1 MHIAGRDGADLS
13 AIQSQGE
20 RKVQQSSCRGLSQG
34 VKAGL
39 SLTVFHVR
47 NEHERRI
54 EKDLLDFG
62 LADPMFVF
70 ALAIVTDIP
79 IEPFDFLEVDHACIF
94 S

>member
-1 MHIAGRDGADLS
+1 MHIAGRDGTNLS
-13 AIQSQGE
+13 PLESQGE
-20 RKVQQSSCRGLSQG
+20 RKVQQPSRRGLSQG

-39 SLTVFHVR
+39 SLTVFHIR
-47 NEHERRI
+47 SEHERHI

-62 LADPMFVF
+62 LADLMFVF
-70 ALAIVTDIP
+70 ALAIVARIP